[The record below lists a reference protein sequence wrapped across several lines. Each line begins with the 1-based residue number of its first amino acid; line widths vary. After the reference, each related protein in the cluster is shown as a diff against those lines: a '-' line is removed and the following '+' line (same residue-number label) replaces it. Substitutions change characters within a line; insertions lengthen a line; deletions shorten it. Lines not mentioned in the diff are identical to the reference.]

1 MHPKV
6 YNFGCIEEVCMIS
19 IVNQIENLFSKNPG
33 KIYSIND
40 FYYLG
45 TKNTVKSAI
54 YRLNEQN
61 KITRILDGL
70 YTKPKYSEVLNEY
83 SFPDSNL
90 IADKLADKFSWTIA
104 PTGDTALN
112 VTGLSTQVPNEYIY
126 ISDGPYREYLY
137 RNKKIIFRHTTNR
150 NITCYSKELSILIQA
165 IKALGKDN
173 IRENEIKRL
182 SIYLRGIQENLKF
195 DILKLP
201 FWIQG
206 VLKRIKEVLDE

>member
-6 YNFGCIEEVCMIS
+6 YNFGCMEDVCMIS

-126 ISDGPYREYLY
+126 ISDGPYMEYLY
-137 RNKKIIFRHTTNR
+137 RNKKIIVRHTTNR

-182 SIYLRGIQENLKF
+182 SIYLRGIQENFKF